1 MLAAEKAIV
10 LTRYLAAAMRQ
21 ADYQQLADG
30 SWWGR
35 IPGFKGLWADGA
47 SREECR
53 AELAS
58 ALEDWVLFSLRR
70 QRPVPTVDGID
81 LAVTEVG

>member
-1 MLAAEKAIV
+1 ML
-10 LTRYLAAAMRQ
+10 TDYLAAAMRR
-21 ADYQQLADG
+21 AEYDPLPDG

-35 IPGFKGLWADGA
+35 IPSFKGLWAEGT
-47 SREECR
+47 SQEGCR

-70 QRPVPTVDGID
+70 QRPMPVVDGID
-81 LAVTEVG
+81 LAVTEVV